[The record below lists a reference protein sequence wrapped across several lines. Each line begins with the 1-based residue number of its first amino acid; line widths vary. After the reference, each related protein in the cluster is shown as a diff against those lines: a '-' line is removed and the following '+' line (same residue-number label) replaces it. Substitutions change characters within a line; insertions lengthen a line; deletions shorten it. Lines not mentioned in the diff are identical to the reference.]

1 MIQIRTMK
9 QVASSRTIP
18 SFRSCRRLTQ
28 ADQGQRFDQG
38 RMVMGRTQALTQ
50 DARRQWLNSV
60 WRSRP

>member
-18 SFRSCRRLTQ
+18 SFRSCPSARPANQSHLL
-28 ADQGQRFDQG
+28 DQG
-38 RMVMGRTQALTQ
+38 RMMMGRAQVLAQ
-50 DARRQWLNSV
+50 DAHRQWRNGV